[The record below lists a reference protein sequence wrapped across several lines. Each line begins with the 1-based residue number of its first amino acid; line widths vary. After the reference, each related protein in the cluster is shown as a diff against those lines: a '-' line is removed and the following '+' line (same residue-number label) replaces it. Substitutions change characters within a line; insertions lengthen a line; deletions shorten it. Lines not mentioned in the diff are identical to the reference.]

1 MSITINSL
9 ASVPEMVI
17 SGKIKIWTECNV
29 ITLEE
34 QLITVKVG
42 QSIDWRN
49 DDRFRDGIEGPT
61 IVHGS
66 RRTAQGLAGAGT
78 IF

>member
-49 DDRFRDGIEGPT
+49 DDRFRDGIECPT
-61 IVHGS
+61 IVDGS
-66 RRTAQGLAGAGT
+66 RRTSQGLAGAGT